1 MFMKQL
7 LFVIF
12 IFSSNLL
19 FSQNNTPVL
28 SNGSKAAE
36 IKNQLDIKPE
46 IKKAEVAEVKV
57 SDKKENTNPQPKI
70 ESTPALMNSNK
81 KEN

>member
-1 MFMKQL
+1 MKQL
-7 LFVIF
+7 LFVLF

-19 FSQNNTPVL
+19 FSQNNTPIL
-28 SNGSKAAE
+28 SNGSKAE
-36 IKNQLDIKPE
+36 EIKIKNQLAVKPE
-46 IKKAEVAEVKV
+46 VKKVEVAEVKV
-57 SDKKENTNPQPKI
+57 SDKKENKNPQSKT